1 MHYRALG
8 RTGLNVS
15 VLSFGASSLGGVFR
29 ATDDTEV
36 PAQTTFKKAKARK
49 PAWPST
55 LPERMKAVAG
65 LLSTNAEPMDSE
77 AVARAFAGKS
87 EAKKQI
93 PEILE
98 TLVALGRAQAVNKT
112 EFAAA

>member
-1 MHYRALG
+1 MRFLRAS
-8 RTGLNVS
+8 RIPATPAADPTQTS
-15 VLSFGASSLGGVFR
+15 IDMGATND
-29 ATDDTEV
+29 AEA

-49 PAWPST
+49 PSWPST

-77 AVARAFAGKS
+77 AVVRAFAGKS